1 MKNNSWFSHDSNA
14 KDDEKM
20 MFLIEELG
28 LEGYG
33 IYWVLVEKLREEKG
47 YKCSLK
53 MIPILARRYNTTTAK
68 MEAVIHRYD
77 LFQIEE
83 QCFFFSNSLKDRMQ
97 IMDNKKENMKA
108 LANKRW
114 NKNKELPKPT
124 HTDTQ
129 SDTQSLRKANA
140 MRTHTDTHTDM
151 HTDTQCII
159 KEKKRKESIAHFDN
173 ASVFSFAEFWEAYE
187 KKKDRYKAEKIY
199 NKLSE
204 QDRQVIKDTIALYI
218 QSTPEIKFRKF
229 PCTYLNNRSWED
241 EIVNYDSKPEQE
253 VLKRTVRTLND

>member
-1 MKNNSWFSHDSNA
+1 
-14 KDDEKM
+14 

-53 MIPILARRYNTTTAK
+53 MIPILARRYNTTAAK

-114 NKNKELPKPT
+114 EKKKVLPKPT
-124 HTDTQ
+124 HTEAQSVRNAHVMRTHVPTH
-129 SDTQSLRKANA
+129 SDTQ
-140 MRTHTDTHTDM
+140 
-151 HTDTQCII
+151 TDTQCII
-159 KEKKRKESIAHFDN
+159 KEKKRKENTIAHFDN
-173 ASVFSFAEFWEAYE
+173 AGTCFSFNEFWESYE

-199 NKLSE
+199 NKLPE
-204 QDRQVIKDTIALYI
+204 QDRQVIKDTIALYVL
-218 QSTPEIKFRKF
+218 STPEIKFRKF

-241 EIVNYDSKPEQE
+241 EIINYDSKPQQE
-253 VLKRTVRTLND
+253 VFKRTVRTLND